1 MFEIRLHGRGGQGV
15 VSAAEILSVAAF
27 IEGKESQAF
36 PSFGSER
43 MGAPVMAFCRI
54 DATPIRAREPVSSP
68 DAIILQDP
76 TLLGN
81 ADLFAGLSPQ
91 GYVLINSDRDAAA
104 LGIAK
109 LAAKLPAG
117 HVRTVPAGEIARKHV
132 GKPLPNAALLG
143 AFAVLT
149 GELKLESIAAAIREK
164 FPGKTGEQNV
174 LAATEAA
181 EALGGAAAGAAAEAL
196 ASVTGS

>member
-1 MFEIRLHGRGGQGV
+1 M

-54 DATPIRAREPVSSP
+54 DTTPIRAREPVSSP

-81 ADLFAGLSPQ
+81 ADLFAGLSAK
-91 GYVLINSDRDAAA
+91 GYVLINSDRDVAA
-104 LGIAK
+104 LGIGA
-109 LAAKLPAG
+109 LVAKLPEG

-149 GELKLESIAAAIREK
+149 GELKLESITAAIREK
-164 FPGKTGEQNV
+164 FHGKVGEQNV
-174 LAATEAA
+174 LAAAEAA
-181 EALGGAAAGAAAEAL
+181 ESLGADLRRAL
-196 ASVTGS
+196 VTVIGS